1 MNYKTYIESRDGT
14 VVPPTLVPQIR
25 KGIRSIFYDHQI
37 AFTSISIVT
46 MNDESLLEINKN
58 FLSHDYYTDII
69 TFSYEEDDSP
79 VEGELLI
86 SIDRVKE
93 NALDLRVEYLHEL
106 LRVIFH
112 GILHLVGYNDVTVNE
127 KEEMRTKETYY
138 INLVLS
144 KNSST

>member
-14 VVPPTLVPQIR
+14 TVPPTLLPQIR
-25 KGIRSIFYDHQI
+25 KGIRAIFYDHQI
-37 AFTSISIVT
+37 LYTSISIVT

-86 SIDRVKE
+86 SIDRVKD
-93 NALDLRVEYLHEL
+93 NAIELKVDFLHEL

-112 GILHLVGYNDVTVNE
+112 GVLHLVGYNDATTNE
-127 KEEMRTKETYY
+127 KEEMRAKETHY
-138 INLVLS
+138 INLVLN
-144 KNSST
+144 KK